1 MAIEVYWVEMTE
13 RGETTAFDT
22 MQGMFAT
29 AKEAIKEATMLWN
42 HLTERERKQ
51 QTVSVCGFD
60 SDSANTLLE
69 AWHEAMETGCW
80 SEIKTFN

>member
-29 AKEAIKEATMLWN
+29 AKEAIKEATMHWN

-51 QTVSVCGFD
+51 QTASVCGFE
-60 SDSANTLLE
+60 SDSADTLLD
-69 AWHEAMETGCW
+69 AWHEAMDSGCW
-80 SEIKTFN
+80 DEIKTFE